1 MLNRPSYRRHSA
13 LAAALLNLARDSGER
28 RAALL
33 RVQDERKLVPPQTY
47 FSPTNSGGGKFQLF
61 HLAE

>member
-28 RAALL
+28 RDALL

-47 FSPTNSGGGKFQLF
+47 LNPTNSGAGRLQFRHFDK
-61 HLAE
+61 